1 MILAEVL
8 RSEEDGLFGVVRRC
22 FAYANLAK
30 TNPAT
35 TPRFWNCSFCSA
47 RLRRNRFSPRLCK
60 RPSLHVRDTLPFDR
74 LTRNFKR
81 NSSCYERTGRNFD
94 RNGCGVAR
102 TKDDNSKCGRRNAPV
117 AKRSGCPRRSRAAKR
132 SQEAAPH
139 RFGRNFAYR
148 VSDLRSYSPYGWTGW
163 VKLMK
168 RIGVEPSCG

>member
-1 MILAEVL
+1 ME
-8 RSEEDGLFGVVRRC
+8 RRC

-74 LTRNFKR
+74 LMRNFKR

-94 RNGCGVAR
+94 RIELDSR
-102 TKDDNSKCGRRNAPV
+102 S
-117 AKRSGCPRRSRAAKR
+117 AKRGDSRRPRSRAEKTKIPTARRR
-132 SQEAAPH
+132 SH
-139 RFGRNFAYR
+139 TD
-148 VSDLRSYSPYGWTGW
+148 S
-163 VKLMK
+163 
-168 RIGVEPSCG
+168 VETSRTTNVVCVPLNTSKNPKVTPILAFSQGFSM